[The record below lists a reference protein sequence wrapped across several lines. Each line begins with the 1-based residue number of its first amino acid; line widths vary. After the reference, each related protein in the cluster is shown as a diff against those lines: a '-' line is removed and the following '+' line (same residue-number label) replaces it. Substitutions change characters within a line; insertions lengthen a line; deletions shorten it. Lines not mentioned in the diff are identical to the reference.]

1 MPAGSYMARIYRQG
15 RLIAGVN
22 AGFYRFG
29 YLNPF
34 DGQIEGFEID
44 LVHDLAKAIFGNPN
58 AVRLVALTAGQRID
72 AVRSGRVNIVVDA
85 MTIDCYRRTRVTFS
99 NVYYNA
105 HQRVLVLKTSTA
117 GGLQDLGGQKVC
129 ATYPS
134 VPYDIIKGYP
144 SHPIAVGRPQG
155 VDCLVAL
162 QQGKVAAIS
171 TDDAIL
177 LGFKAQD
184 PNTKI
189 AVGPSP
195 AAAPYGMAINSK
207 HRDFVR
213 FVNGV
218 LLRIFQSGEWQR
230 IYKARVGGP
239 VPVPPKPTYD
249 G

>member
-1 MPAGSYMARIYRQG
+1 
-15 RLIAGVN
+15 
-22 AGFYRFG
+22 
-29 YLNPF
+29 
-34 DGQIEGFEID
+34 
-44 LVHDLAKAIFGNPN
+44 
-58 AVRLVALTAGQRID
+58 
-72 AVRSGRVNIVVDA
+72 

-117 GGLQDLGGQKVC
+117 RGLQDLGGQKVC

-134 VPYDIIKGYP
+134 VPYDIIKAYP
-144 SHPIAVGRPQG
+144 SHPKPVGKPQG

-177 LGFKAQD
+177 LGFTAQD

-195 AAAPYGMAINSK
+195 AAAPYGMAINSN

-218 LLRIFQSGEWQR
+218 LLRVFKSGEWQR
-230 IYKARVGGP
+230 IYKKWLGRLVTSIPA
-239 VPVPPKPTYD
+239 PPKPTYD